1 MWSFLLSLGIHAK
14 GKSMNKTIGLFQHL
28 FEEFPQ
34 TQHLPIMTQLE
45 HTVFLKIIEAF
56 TVDKFWYFLAW
67 QANVEK

>member
-1 MWSFLLSLGIHAK
+1 
-14 GKSMNKTIGLFQHL
+14 MNKTIGLFQHL

-56 TVDKFWYFLAW
+56 TVDKF
-67 QANVEK
+67 